1 MKKLLISSFITS
13 ALLGAGAAFAYKKWG
28 NNAVISI
35 YNKIAG

>member
-13 ALLGAGAAFAYKKWG
+13 ALLGAGAAFAYRKWG
-28 NNAVISI
+28 NNAAISI